1 MIVSGF
7 TIAPGCRTTRSTW
20 ESVCAAIQ
28 RMSSGTR
35 VPRPRTSRNIGPR
48 FTSSVHTVA
57 RSTVGAAGR
66 SLERA
71 SVTTPK
77 RRTAA
82 AHRTGLR
89 IMLARAFDG
98 GGISI
103 KFYISFWH
111 TRCRNRISLML
122 RIIYNLS
129 PISFRSNLHAG
140 RYRNLSFQY
149 RTLETEVDSLRK
161 ANSSGSA
168 DFADVTLQLASSGS
182 GTVCELAHYPANQ
195 LHQGVFLA
203 RNVREIDAPSPSRLG
218 ARAG

>member
-1 MIVSGF
+1 
-7 TIAPGCRTTRSTW
+7 
-20 ESVCAAIQ
+20 
-28 RMSSGTR
+28 MSSGTK

-48 FTSSVHTVA
+48 FTSSVHTAA

-66 SLERA
+66 SLERP
-71 SVTTPK
+71 SVTPPK

-82 AHRTGLR
+82 DTRTVLR
-89 IMLARAFDG
+89 IILARAFDG
-98 GGISI
+98 RGISI

-161 ANSSGSA
+161 RIHPVPRISP
-168 DFADVTLQLASSGS
+168 SSGS

-203 RNVREIDAPSPSRLG
+203 RNVREIDAPSP
-218 ARAG
+218 